1 MTLKGYSAIY
11 VFLSKS
17 GIYVFKLKQYICQIT
32 SLDFHI
38 ILDGFRC
45 LPSGFSYLT
54 GGNLLLGLTPEKF
67 CKFCIFS
74 GESRSPHR
82 GTEVGRQNI
91 WCVVHSMYCRVI
103 YQSEDFL
110 NQSVKIFPWFEDWK
124 HASLQR
130 SFCIKWI

>member
-17 GIYVFKLKQYICQIT
+17 GIYVFKSKQYICQIT

-54 GGNLLLGLTPEKF
+54 GGKF
-67 CKFCIFS
+67 TTRSHPGKVLKILRFLWWVK
-74 GESRSPHR
+74 ESPR
-82 GTEVGRQNI
+82 GTEAERQNI

-110 NQSVKIFPWFEDWK
+110 KQSVKLFSWFEDWK

-130 SFCIKWI
+130 SFGIKWI